1 MAARST
7 IVSTIRVFLAT
18 PSDDPAYSNTILNP
32 IVQQAVDSLLT
43 DINEQNPSYN
53 STPVTLAAD
62 SSTGRVYTFAS
73 QSTPITDFGRWLDIR
88 WTDSDGL
95 VLTEV
100 RYDELRPAGA
110 DHFIITGI
118 DSAPTLETS
127 PDSEAGKAIWL
138 RYTQWFADMT
148 SGSGG
153 DTDVPSGIP
162 LKFHDVIAL
171 EALFAFALGGEQ
183 HRPAD
188 LRDRW
193 FDRRAQ
199 LIHHVGRRGSQVART
214 RLYSDSYA

>member
-7 IVSTIRVFLAT
+7 IVASIRRYLAT
-18 PSDDPAYSNTILNP
+18 PSDDPAYSDTILNP
-32 IVQQAVDSLLT
+32 IVQEAVDSLLT

-53 STPVTLAAD
+53 STLVTLAAD
-62 SSTGRVYTFAS
+62 SSSGRVYTFAS
-73 QSTPITDFGRWLDIR
+73 QSSPITDFSRWLDIR

-95 VLTEV
+95 NLTEV
-100 RYDELRPAGA
+100 RYDELKDAGA

-118 DSAPTLETS
+118 DSAPALETS

-138 RYTQWFADMT
+138 RYTKWFADM
-148 SGSGG
+148 SG
-153 DTDVPSGIP
+153 DNDVPSGIP

-171 EALFAFALGGEQ
+171 EALFAFGLGGEQ
-183 HRPAD
+183 GIPPD
-188 LRDRW
+188 LRARW
-193 FDRRAQ
+193 FDRRNQ

>member
-7 IVSTIRVFLAT
+7 IVTSIRRFLAT
-18 PSDDPAYSNTILNP
+18 PTDDPAYSDTILNP
-32 IVQQAVDSLLT
+32 IVQEAVDSLLT

-53 STPVTLAAD
+53 STTVTLAAD

-138 RYTQWFADMT
+138 RYTQWFADM
-148 SGSGG
+148 S
-153 DTDVPSGIP
+153 DDNDVPSGIP

-183 HRPAD
+183 RLPPE
-188 LRDRW
+188 LRNRW
-193 FDRRAQ
+193 FDRRNQ
-199 LIHHVGRRGSQVART
+199 LIHHIGRRGSQVART
-214 RLYSDSYA
+214 RLYSDSYWR